1 MEYLPHRY
9 PFLLVD
15 RVAEVVN
22 DDFIVGYKNVTI
34 NEDFFTG
41 HFPGRPIMPGVLI
54 IEAMAQLSGLL
65 AFKSKNKRHSDGVI
79 CYLAGTDKARFKRP
93 VVPGDQLM
101 MRSEFTADRRGVMKF
116 HCEAK
121 VADQLACSADIT
133 CMVMRQ
139 YDVKPES

>member
-15 RVAEVVN
+15 RVTEVVN

-65 AFKSKNKRHSDGVI
+65 AFKSKNKRHSDGVL

-93 VVPGDQLM
+93 VVPGDQLL
-101 MRSEFTADRRGVMKF
+101 MRSEFKADRRGVMKF
-116 HCEAK
+116 HCEAH
-121 VADQLACSADIT
+121 VADELACSADIT
-133 CMVMRQ
+133 CMVMMQ
-139 YDVKPES
+139 DEV